1 MMKQH
6 TTVKKRLWAFVMY
19 PDSMPNDAID
29 ILKQSGLPCA
39 ISPLHDKDLNPDD
52 VEKKPHYHVILVYS
66 GPTTYN
72 AVSKFTASLN
82 ATVPQPLE
90 SVRGYYRY
98 LTHKDNPEKFQY
110 DDNDIVHLNG
120 FNISDFVELTKS
132 EIVQIK
138 IKVQQFIREFNI
150 TEYSELMDMLFDN
163 ELMVEYE
170 IASNNTLFFNS
181 YVSSRRHVS
190 NQKDKG

>member
-1 MMKQH
+1 M
-6 TTVKKRLWAFVMY
+6 
-19 PDSMPNDAID
+19 
-29 ILKQSGLPCA
+29 
-39 ISPLHDKDLNPDD
+39 
-52 VEKKPHYHVILVYS
+52 
-66 GPTTYN
+66 
-72 AVSKFTASLN
+72 
-82 ATVPQPLE
+82 E

-120 FNISDFVELTKS
+120 FNISDFMELTKS
-132 EIVQIK
+132 EVIQVK
-138 IKVQQFIREFNI
+138 IKVQQFIREYDI
-150 TEYSELMDMLFDN
+150 TEYGELMDMLLDN

-181 YVSSRRHVS
+181 YVSSRRHVM

>member
-1 MMKQH
+1 MKQS
-6 TTVKKRLWAFVMY
+6 TAVKKRLWAFVMY
-19 PDSMPNDAID
+19 PDSMPKDAIET
-29 ILKQSGLPCA
+29 LKQSGLPCA
-39 ISPLHDKDLNPDD
+39 ISPLHDKDLNPDE

-132 EIVQIK
+132 EVIQIK
-138 IKVQQFIREFNI
+138 IKVQQFIREYNI
-150 TEYSELMDMLFDN
+150 TEYGELMDMLLDN

-181 YVSSRRHVS
+181 YVSSRRHVL